1 MTARAVAARQ
11 RGVPSCASEAMGDTG
26 GKSARKNP
34 LFGAAVVKAV
44 LRKRDGVSATSALY
58 EGILRDLGVT
68 DAEVE
73 AYLTEHG
80 EEVEQAI
87 RSHGRRG
94 D

>member
-1 MTARAVAARQ
+1 MADRSGSPA
-11 RGVPSCASEAMGDTG
+11 
-26 GKSARKNP
+26 KKNP

-44 LRKRDGVSATSALY
+44 LRKRDGVTASNALY
-58 EGILRDLGVT
+58 EGILRDLGIT

-73 AYLTEHG
+73 AYLAAHR
-80 EEVEQAI
+80 EEIEQAI

>member
-1 MTARAVAARQ
+1 MTAGPRK
-11 RGVPSCASEAMGDTG
+11 TG
-26 GKSARKNP
+26 RKNP

-44 LRKRDGVSATSALY
+44 LRKRKGDGASTSSLY

-68 DAEVE
+68 DKDVE
-73 AYLTEHG
+73 KYLADHE
-80 EEVEQAI
+80 EEVELAI

>member
-1 MTARAVAARQ
+1 V
-11 RGVPSCASEAMGDTG
+11 S
-26 GKSARKNP
+26 KSRNNP

-44 LRKRDGVSATSALY
+44 LRKRSGETTTASTLY

-73 AYLTEHG
+73 QYLSEH
-80 EEVEQAI
+80 EAEIEQAI
-87 RSHGRRG
+87 KSHGRRG

>member
-1 MTARAVAARQ
+1 MA
-11 RGVPSCASEAMGDTG
+11 PSER
-26 GKSARKNP
+26 KSGRKNP

-44 LRKRDGVSATSALY
+44 LRKRTGESGATSTLY

-68 DAEVE
+68 DAQVE
-73 AYLTEHG
+73 QFLAEH
-80 EEVEQAI
+80 EAEVEQAI

>member
-1 MTARAVAARQ
+1 MAATGR
-11 RGVPSCASEAMGDTG
+11 RMAS
-26 GKSARKNP
+26 KNP

-44 LRKRDGVSATSALY
+44 LRKRDGVTATSALY

-73 AYLTEHG
+73 AYLADHG

>member
-1 MTARAVAARQ
+1 MARTARSVPRCMPEAMAGAARK
-11 RGVPSCASEAMGDTG
+11 S
-26 GKSARKNP
+26 GKGRKL

-44 LRKRDGVSATSALY
+44 LRKRTGDSKSTSALY

-68 DAEVE
+68 DEEVE
-73 AYLTEHG
+73 TFLAEH
-80 EEVEQAI
+80 EADVEQAI

>member
-1 MTARAVAARQ
+1 
-11 RGVPSCASEAMGDTG
+11 MGDTA
-26 GKSARKNP
+26 GKSDKKNP

-73 AYLTEHG
+73 AYLAEHG

>member
-1 MTARAVAARQ
+1 
-11 RGVPSCASEAMGDTG
+11 MGDTG

-68 DAEVE
+68 DADVE
-73 AYLTEHG
+73 AYLDEHR

>member
-1 MTARAVAARQ
+1 MADRSGSPA
-11 RGVPSCASEAMGDTG
+11 
-26 GKSARKNP
+26 KKNP

-44 LRKRDGVSATSALY
+44 LRKRDGVTASNALY
-58 EGILRDLGVT
+58 EGILRDLGIT

-73 AYLTEHG
+73 AYLAAHS
-80 EEVEQAI
+80 EEIEQAI

>member
-1 MTARAVAARQ
+1 
-11 RGVPSCASEAMGDTG
+11 
-26 GKSARKNP
+26 
-34 LFGAAVVKAV
+34 VVKAV
-44 LRKRDGVSATSALY
+44 LRKRTGGGQSTSSLY

-68 DAEVE
+68 DEDVEVYLAE
-73 AYLTEHG
+73 HS

>member
-1 MTARAVAARQ
+1 
-11 RGVPSCASEAMGDTG
+11 MGDAA
-26 GKSARKNP
+26 KKPARKNP

-58 EGILRDLGVT
+58 EGILRELGVT
-68 DAEVE
+68 DAQVE
-73 AYLTEHG
+73 EYLAAHS

-87 RSHGRRG
+87 RRHGRRG

>member
-1 MTARAVAARQ
+1 MA
-11 RGVPSCASEAMGDTG
+11 G
-26 GKSARKNP
+26 GSRKGAQKSP

-44 LRKRDGVSATSALY
+44 LRKRPTEGEATSALY

-73 AYLTEHG
+73 KYLSEHE

-94 D
+94 G

>member
-1 MTARAVAARQ
+1 MPRKPAR
-11 RGVPSCASEAMGDTG
+11 D
-26 GKSARKNP
+26 P

-44 LRKRDGVSATSALY
+44 LRKRTGAPATSALY

-73 AYLTEHG
+73 AYLAQHG
-80 EEVEQAI
+80 EEVERAI

>member
-1 MTARAVAARQ
+1 MGTRTAN
-11 RGVPSCASEAMGDTG
+11 
-26 GKSARKNP
+26 KNP

-44 LRKRDGVSATSALY
+44 LRKRAGVTATSALY

-68 DAEVE
+68 DADVE
-73 AYLTEHG
+73 AYLAEHG

>member
-1 MTARAVAARQ
+1 MPAGEPKA
-11 RGVPSCASEAMGDTG
+11 
-26 GKSARKNP
+26 GKKNP

-44 LRKRDGVSATSALY
+44 LRKRTGDPGATSTLY

-68 DAEVE
+68 DAQVEKYLAEHEVE
-73 AYLTEHG
+73 I
-80 EEVEQAI
+80 EQAI

>member
-1 MTARAVAARQ
+1 
-11 RGVPSCASEAMGDTG
+11 MGDAAS
-26 GKSARKNP
+26 KPAKKDP

-44 LRKRDGVSATSALY
+44 LRKRAGVSATSALY

-68 DAEVE
+68 DAQVE
-73 AYLTEHG
+73 AFLAEHG
-80 EEVEQAI
+80 EEIEQAI

>member
-1 MTARAVAARQ
+1 M
-11 RGVPSCASEAMGDTG
+11 AS
-26 GKSARKNP
+26 KNP

-44 LRKRDGVSATSALY
+44 LRKRDGVTATSALY

-73 AYLTEHG
+73 VYLAEHG

>member
-1 MTARAVAARQ
+1 MSQGARTS
-11 RGVPSCASEAMGDTG
+11 G
-26 GKSARKNP
+26 RKNP

-44 LRKRDGVSATSALY
+44 LRKRAGQSGAASILY
-58 EGILRDLGVT
+58 EGVLRDLGVS
-68 DAEVE
+68 DAQVE
-73 AYLTEHG
+73 GFLAEHV

>member
-1 MTARAVAARQ
+1 
-11 RGVPSCASEAMGDTG
+11 MGDTA

-68 DAEVE
+68 DADVE
-73 AYLTEHG
+73 AYLDEHR

>member
-1 MTARAVAARQ
+1 MAASSRK
-11 RGVPSCASEAMGDTG
+11 PD
-26 GKSARKNP
+26 GKKDP

-44 LRKRDGVSATSALY
+44 LRKRRGDGGATSSLY

-68 DAEVE
+68 DEQVERYLAEHE
-73 AYLTEHG
+73 RD
-80 EEVEQAI
+80 VEQAI

>member
-1 MTARAVAARQ
+1 MTVGER
-11 RGVPSCASEAMGDTG
+11 
-26 GKSARKNP
+26 KSTRKNP
-34 LFGAAVVKAV
+34 LFGAAVVKLV
-44 LRKRDGVSATSALY
+44 LRKRTGESGASSGLY

-73 AYLTEHG
+73 KFLTEH
-80 EEVEQAI
+80 EAEVERAI

>member
-1 MTARAVAARQ
+1 
-11 RGVPSCASEAMGDTG
+11 MGD
-26 GKSARKNP
+26 SAKKAPKKNP

-44 LRKRDGVSATSALY
+44 LRKRGGVSATSALY
-58 EGILRDLGVT
+58 EGILRDLGVSH
-68 DAEVE
+68 DDVE
-73 AYLTEHG
+73 AYLAEHA

>member
-1 MTARAVAARQ
+1 
-11 RGVPSCASEAMGDTG
+11 MGANLKQG
-26 GKSARKNP
+26 RKNP

-44 LRKRDGVSATSALY
+44 LRKRSGDAATTTSTLY

-68 DAEVE
+68 DKEVE
-73 AYLTEHG
+73 KYLSEH
-80 EEVEQAI
+80 EAEIEQAI

>member
-1 MTARAVAARQ
+1 
-11 RGVPSCASEAMGDTG
+11 MGDTA

-34 LFGAAVVKAV
+34 LVGAAVVKAV
-44 LRKRDGVSATSALY
+44 LRKRAGVSATSALY

-73 AYLTEHG
+73 EYLAEHG